1 MTHLQPLSGYTVVE
15 IGHSVAAPYTGFI
28 LASLGANVIKVENP
42 DGGDPARDWGP
53 PYHDGVGPH
62 FVAFNR
68 NKKSITIDLSNEA
81 ERACLQK
88 IILDKA
94 DAVICNLRAGSAE
107 KNGVGPQ
114 FLRMQKP
121 ALVYCEIGA
130 FGNVG
135 PMSKMPGY
143 DPLMQAYGGLMSI
156 TGENSERPPVR
167 VGVSIMDMG
176 AGLWAAIGVL
186 GALMEREKTGV
197 GCLVETSLFETAL
210 AWTATPIARF
220 NMNGLPQA
228 PQGSGA
234 AGIVPYQAF
243 RTIDGW
249 VMIAVGSDKLFGK
262 LAAAMENPQLADD
275 VRFKSNGLRV
285 KNQEQLLPLIEKFAS
300 LKTSQEI
307 IQLLNQ
313 FGVPNTP
320 VQTIEQVTRDPQAL
334 ALGIIQSGPD
344 GACPSVGIPLQFD
357 GERPPY
363 QSPSPQLGEH
373 NDQLKL
379 F

>member
-1 MTHLQPLSGYTVVE
+1 MAHLQPLDGYTVIE

-28 LASLGANVIKVENP
+28 LASLGAQVIKVENP

-53 PYHDGVGPH
+53 PYHEGVGPH
-62 FVAFNR
+62 FAAFNR
-68 NKKSITIDLSNEA
+68 NKKSIAVDLSNEA
-81 ERACLQK
+81 ERAALQK
-88 IILDKA
+88 LILEKA

-107 KNGVGPQ
+107 KNGVGPRL
-114 FLRMQKP
+114 LRQKKS

-130 FGNVG
+130 FGSTG
-135 PMSKMPGY
+135 PMSGMPGY

-156 TGENSERPPVR
+156 TGENAERPPVR
-167 VGVSIMDMG
+167 VGVSIIDMG
-176 AGLWAAIGVL
+176 AGLWAAVGIL
-186 GALMEREKTGV
+186 GALLERQKTGE

-243 RTIDGW
+243 RTSDGW
-249 VMIAVGSDKLFGK
+249 VMIAVGSDKLFVK
-262 LAAAMENPQLADD
+262 LAAALGNESLAQDP
-275 VRFKSNGLRV
+275 RFKTNGVRV
-285 KNQEQLLPLIEKFAS
+285 KNQKELLPLIEQFSSSKS
-300 LKTSQEI
+300 SQEL
-307 IQLLNQ
+307 IQLLNE

-320 VQTIEQVTRDPQAL
+320 VQTIGQVIQDPQAL
-334 ALGIIQSGPD
+334 ALEIIQSGPE
-344 GACPSVGIPLQFD
+344 GACPTVGVPLQFN
-357 GERPPY
+357 GKRPPY
-363 QSPSPQLGEH
+363 KSASPKLGEH
-373 NDQLKL
+373 TEQLLL

>member
-1 MTHLQPLSGYTVVE
+1 MSHLQPLNGYTVIE

-28 LASLGANVIKVENP
+28 LASLGAEVIKVENP

-53 PYHDGVGPH
+53 PYHEGAGPH

-68 NKKSITIDLSNEA
+68 NKKSITINLSDEIQ
-81 ERACLQK
+81 RAALQK
-88 IILDKA
+88 LIVDKA
-94 DAVICNLRAGSAE
+94 DAVVCNLRAGAAE
-107 KNGVGPQ
+107 KNGVGPEL
-114 FLRMQKP
+114 LRSLKP
-121 ALVYCEIGA
+121 KLVYCEIGA
-130 FGNVG
+130 FGNTG
-135 PMSKMPGY
+135 PMAAMPGY

-156 TGENSERPPVR
+156 TGENAERPPVR

-176 AGLWAAIGVL
+176 AGLWAAIGIL
-186 GALMEREKTGV
+186 GALLEREKTGL

-243 RTIDGW
+243 RTKDGW
-249 VMIAVGSDKLFGK
+249 VMIAVGSDKLFVK
-262 LAAAMENPQLADD
+262 LAAAMNNPGLAEDA
-275 VRFKSNGLRV
+275 RFQSNGLRV
-285 KNQEQLLPLIEKFAS
+285 KNQGVLLPLIEVFS
-300 LKTSQEI
+300 GMRTSQELM
-307 IQLLNQ
+307 QLLNE

-320 VQTIEQVTRDPQAL
+320 VQTIDQVIKDPQTL
-334 ALGIIQSGPD
+334 ALGMIQAGPD
-344 GACPSVGIPLQFD
+344 GACPSVGVPLQFN
-357 GERPPY
+357 GQRPPY
-363 QSPSPQLGEH
+363 TSSSPQLGEH
-373 NDQLKL
+373 NEQLAL